1 MDNKFACAAS
11 LPRNK
16 KKVLISFKSSPQ
28 RRMAGTPAMNSSAA
42 ITFVFF
48 TLPAKL
54 CHSSTQTPVLQT
66 DSWLKWSKVGWKSG
80 PLCGSFPFLARI
92 KLCTFKESRKDGK
105 FIIPCIPVYIRTPL
119 LFTACK
125 NKYNLVC
132 TTPLTHISMQS
143 WKKSIAGLKT
153 GVRLKSRHHKLVA
166 TQQMMML
173 ALEGLER
180 FPCILVWKIIISSC
194 DAWTKPVTNNAVP
207 SSSWSLQSERWLGKP
222 HDEPHAPITIKS
234 IQQKLAWRCIV
245 MKLPLAT
252 LYFLTT

>member
-42 ITFVFF
+42 ITFVFSHCQQSF
-48 TLPAKL
+48 ALFNAD
-54 CHSSTQTPVLQT
+54 SSSPDGLLVEMKQ
-66 DSWLKWSKVGWKSG
+66 SWLKVWASLWLFSLFGKN
-80 PLCGSFPFLARI
+80 
-92 KLCTFKESRKDGK
+92 KLCTFKDLEDGK

-180 FPCILVWKIIISSC
+180 FPCVLV
-194 DAWTKPVTNNAVP
+194 
-207 SSSWSLQSERWLGKP
+207 
-222 HDEPHAPITIKS
+222 
-234 IQQKLAWRCIV
+234 
-245 MKLPLAT
+245 
-252 LYFLTT
+252 